1 MKKMKN
7 IILYALC
14 AGLAVPGLSG
24 CDEDSLSP
32 SYEYRLDTFMPE
44 PGAQDSASILR
55 RDFLERTGCYL
66 LFNDTLTNEFLGY
79 DYNGEPVYSTELL
92 DIAYNLGVST
102 GSRAM
107 YQYTPLHNW
116 DEQKRAVDFLEDY
129 VLVHLRES
137 MCPFSFLLAYDIVGE
152 LPGASDLT
160 NPDAVSGQRCVAI
173 ACDYLLRGIAPPEE
187 YATRVLNVFV
197 GSFVSTH
204 SEEFS
209 NFRAVSE
216 GYYGGTFSSSGSADN
231 SRKLWE
237 AGFLVRGEG
246 SLGQEDGRYPLFDAD
261 LSSYATYV
269 LSLDEATMEAAFG
282 QYPLVMQKYR
292 LFRQTLIDLGYIF

>member
-24 CDEDSLSP
+24 CDEDALSP

-44 PGAQDSASILR
+44 SGAQDSASILR

-102 GSRAM
+102 GSRAI
-107 YQYTPLHNW
+107 YQYTL
-116 DEQKRAVDFLEDY
+116 AFLEDY

-137 MCPFSFLLAYDIVGE
+137 MRPFSFLLAYDIVGE

-197 GSFVSTH
+197 GSFVSIH

-216 GYYGGTFSSSGSADN
+216 VYYGGTFSSSGSADN